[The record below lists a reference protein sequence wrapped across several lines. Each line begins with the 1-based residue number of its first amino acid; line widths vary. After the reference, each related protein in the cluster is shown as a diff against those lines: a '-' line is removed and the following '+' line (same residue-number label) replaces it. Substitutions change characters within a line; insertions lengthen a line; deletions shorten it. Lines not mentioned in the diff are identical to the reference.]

1 MIGRGQ
7 AGGVHACRQF
17 TRSWRPSA
25 GNQGFISSFI
35 CSREAAICNIMSVT
49 DSWDSVAPGLSHH
62 QTTNFHSAS
71 QNDPS
76 RRGRR
81 CGSLLG
87 HAWAQSPQGP
97 QKAGSGLWFL
107 PLTSSSHYK
116 HIACLALGV
125 LRSVPIVHS

>member
-76 RRGRR
+76 RRGKEMWISVGTR
-81 CGSLLG
+81 LG
-87 HAWAQSPQGP
+87 TEPTGASEG
-97 QKAGSGLWFL
+97 WFWPVVL
-107 PLTSSSHYK
+107 ATYK
-116 HIACLALGV
+116 LF
-125 LRSVPIVHS
+125 LRKLKDAHTVTHQ